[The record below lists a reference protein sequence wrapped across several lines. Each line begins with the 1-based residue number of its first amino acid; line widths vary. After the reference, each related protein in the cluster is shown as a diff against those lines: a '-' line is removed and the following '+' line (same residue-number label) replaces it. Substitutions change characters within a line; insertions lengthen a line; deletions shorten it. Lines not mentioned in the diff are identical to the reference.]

1 MAKAHLDG
9 SQIEDWNSF
18 HDIST
23 RELGFPPFYGRNLD
37 AWIDCLTYLDEPD
50 GMSRF
55 SLDAGEVLELELTAS
70 QALERKAPE
79 ILRALAESVAFVN
92 KRYVDRGK
100 PPMLR
105 LVLK

>member
-9 SQIEDWNSF
+9 SQIRDWNSF
-18 HDIST
+18 HDISA
-23 RELGFPPFYGRNLD
+23 RELGFPAFYGRNLD
-37 AWIDCLTYLDEPD
+37 AWIDCLTYLDDPD

-55 SLDAGEVLELELTAS
+55 SLEPGEVLELELTSSKAME
-70 QALERKAPE
+70 QNAPDVLKALVET
-79 ILRALAESVAFVN
+79 VGFVN
-92 KRYVDRGK
+92 KRYEERGK